1 MRSKFRFHL
10 CVICMVALAVAGCK
24 VKRPGDVIPEPEMEN
39 LLYDYHLAK
48 SMGDNLPYNENYK
61 KALYIDAVFKKY
73 GTTRAVFDSS
83 MVWYTRNTEILS
95 KIYERVKKRLK
106 DEQELV
112 GDLIAKRDKKPKMTK
127 QGDSI
132 DVWPWQRM
140 VRLTGEAM
148 NNRYAFVL
156 PTDSNYKDRDTLV
169 WEVRY
174 SFLEPLVAD
183 SLRAVAMAMQ
193 VIYEKDTISCWKTV
207 TGAGIQQIRLFAD
220 TLGQMKEIKGFI
232 YYPVL
237 GEQKGGALLAERFT
251 MTRYHCRDTLAFAV
265 RDSLNKAEALKRDSL
280 KKVSDKEKADSLRN
294 RPAAG
299 NKDEVQRLT
308 PEELNRR
315 RTKAQR
321 EKKPEQIEVERHIQQ
336 ERIEQRRERQMNQ
349 RRQQQQRRR
358 NQ

>member
-1 MRSKFRFHL
+1 
-10 CVICMVALAVAGCK
+10 
-24 VKRPGDVIPEPEMEN
+24 
-39 LLYDYHLAK
+39 
-48 SMGDNLPYNENYK
+48 
-61 KALYIDAVFKKY
+61 
-73 GTTRAVFDSS
+73 
-83 MVWYTRNTEILS
+83 
-95 KIYERVKKRLK
+95 
-106 DEQELV
+106 
-112 GDLIAKRDKKPKMTK
+112 
-127 QGDSI
+127 
-132 DVWPWQRM
+132 
-140 VRLTGEAM
+140 
-148 NNRYAFVL
+148 
-156 PTDSNYKDRDTLV
+156 
-169 WEVRY
+169 
-174 SFLEPLVAD
+174 
-183 SLRAVAMAMQ
+183 
-193 VIYEKDTISCWKTV
+193 
-207 TGAGIQQIRLFAD
+207 
-220 TLGQMKEIKGFI
+220 MKEIKGFI

-349 RRQQQQRRR
+349 RRQQQQRRPESIICGWHETFCISLFVFTGSR
-358 NQ
+358 VYQATGGRGNR